1 MFSQAGTAI
10 PEPMAQN
17 WLGDDVS
24 QVEPLREP
32 TVPPRRQLDE
42 AHLRG
47 AVMGA
52 TPTLTAGTVTA
63 GPHARASERGSVRGR
78 RTSVLAA
85 L

>member
-1 MFSQAGTAI
+1 MFSQAGTVI

-42 AHLRG
+42 ADLQG

-52 TPTLTAGTVTA
+52 TPTPTAGTVTA
-63 GPHARASERGSVRGR
+63 GPHA
-78 RTSVLAA
+78 
-85 L
+85 

>member
-1 MFSQAGTAI
+1 
-10 PEPMAQN
+10 MAQN

-42 AHLRG
+42 ADLQG

-63 GPHARASERGSVRGR
+63 GPHA
-78 RTSVLAA
+78 
-85 L
+85 

>member
-1 MFSQAGTAI
+1 MFSRAGTAI

-32 TVPPRRQLDE
+32 TVPPRRHLDE
-42 AHLRG
+42 ADLQG

-63 GPHARASERGSVRGR
+63 GPHA
-78 RTSVLAA
+78 
-85 L
+85 

>member
-1 MFSQAGTAI
+1 MFSRAGTAI

-24 QVEPLREP
+24 QVEPLCEP

-42 AHLRG
+42 ADLQG

-63 GPHARASERGSVRGR
+63 GPHA
-78 RTSVLAA
+78 
-85 L
+85 

>member
-1 MFSQAGTAI
+1 
-10 PEPMAQN
+10 MAQN

-42 AHLRG
+42 ADLRG

-63 GPHARASERGSVRGR
+63 GPHA
-78 RTSVLAA
+78 
-85 L
+85 